1 MKKDQYTVWKTK
13 YTDGGGGRRDK
24 DNLKLLFFFKKIGMV
39 LEVFKHFSIL
49 IITEAG
55 N

>member
-24 DNLKLLFFFKKIGMV
+24 DNLKLLFLKKIALV

-49 IITEAG
+49 IITDTG